1 MSERPNEDDAS
12 RQPRP
17 GDFDV
22 PAEAEQAPAHGLGP
36 GQGDPGEDSAEG
48 DLLERFR
55 LGDKAAFTAIVG
67 RYQDSLV
74 RFFFRLCWDRDRA
87 EDFAQDVFLKLLRGA
102 RNYRPQ
108 GKLSTYLFK
117 IATNRW
123 IDYYRS
129 LQPRPKL
136 RSLDQP
142 FFEDED
148 PLADRVPAEAGDP
161 AAASEGD
168 EERVELRRALHKL
181 SLPHRLVFELA
192 VHQSLPYSE
201 IAAMLD
207 IPEGTVKSRMHNSVK
222 TLRRL
227 IEEDRAARA
236 AGFPGARVGRRKE
249 RRRRRHA

>member
-1 MSERPNEDDAS
+1 MSERPEEPGPEQVGAED
-12 RQPRP
+12 PRWRKREI
-17 GDFDV
+17 GSS
-22 PAEAEQAPAHGLGP
+22 EQFES
-36 GQGDPGEDSAEG
+36 PGEGEELQD

-55 LGDKAAFTAIVG
+55 LGDRAAFSAIVG

-136 RSLDQP
+136 RSLDASL
-142 FFEDED
+142 FDDEE
-148 PLADRVPAEAGDP
+148 PLADRIPSEIGDP
-161 AAASEGD
+161 SAATECD
-168 EERVELRRALHKL
+168 EERVELRKALHKL

-192 VHQSLPYSE
+192 VHQNLPYQE
-201 IAAMLD
+201 ISALLD

-222 TLRRL
+222 ALRRL
-227 IEEDRAARA
+227 IEEERAAQA
-236 AGFPGARVGRRKE
+236 QGFPRSAGRGVAGRRGQG
-249 RRRRRHA
+249 RRFRRQA